1 VERMAFGPFCLDA
14 ASARLSR
21 DGAALDLRPQ
31 AFQALKTLLD
41 PSGRHVDYHQMI
53 HEAWDGNLVSRHTV
67 AVTVGEVK
75 KVLREYGSWISY
87 RPRLGYRLEVPRSD
101 ELIRKG
107 WHFWNRRTR
116 EGFEKALDCFQEA
129 AREDSADPRALEG
142 TSLTYLTLGTCGMR
156 PPREMY
162 PAFLEAH
169 GRAVALAGLT
179 PELRSDRGHGLHIFE
194 HKMAEAEAE
203 LLQSKREKQWLPTYI
218 RLTMLYAAAGRLDEA
233 LDVLAEAHAVDPLAP
248 MLPATETNIR
258 FCRREFD
265 HAVVCGKKALELH
278 PYLQFARVFYAQ
290 ALEYAGKVEEACEQ
304 YRLAGILSPDLPWLR
319 ALEATCLAR
328 HGGRKQASL
337 ILHEL
342 EKIRAAEYVDA
353 YYMALLWDAL
363 GKREEAMQ
371 ELERAYDENS
381 SALPIMDMDPKMDS
395 LRRDPRFEPLRRSR
409 FAPAGFPRSLR
420 LAV

>member
-1 VERMAFGPFCLDA
+1 MERMAFGPFCLDA

-21 DGAALDLRPQ
+21 DGVELDLRPQ

-41 PSGRHVDYHQMI
+41 HSGRHVDYDQMI

-129 AREDSADPRALEG
+129 ALEDSTDPRALEG

-156 PPREMY
+156 PPRQMY

-169 GRAVALAGLT
+169 SRAVVLAGLT

-290 ALEYAGKVEEACEQ
+290 ALEYSGKVEEACEQ

-328 HGGRKQASL
+328 HGGRKQASR

-342 EKIRAAEYVDA
+342 GKIRATEYVDA

-371 ELERAYDENS
+371 ELERAYEENS

-409 FAPAGFPRSLR
+409 FAPTGFSRSLR

>member
-1 VERMAFGPFCLDA
+1 
-14 ASARLSR
+14 
-21 DGAALDLRPQ
+21 
-31 AFQALKTLLD
+31 
-41 PSGRHVDYHQMI
+41 
-53 HEAWDGNLVSRHTV
+53 
-67 AVTVGEVK
+67 
-75 KVLREYGSWISY
+75 
-87 RPRLGYRLEVPRSD
+87 
-101 ELIRKG
+101 
-107 WHFWNRRTR
+107 
-116 EGFEKALDCFQEA
+116 
-129 AREDSADPRALEG
+129 
-142 TSLTYLTLGTCGMR
+142 
-156 PPREMY
+156 MY

-169 GRAVALAGLT
+169 GQAVALAGLT

-328 HGGRKQASL
+328 HGGRKQASR
-337 ILHEL
+337 ILHEM
-342 EKIRAAEYVDA
+342 EKARATEYVDA
-353 YYMALLWDAL
+353 HHGYGPEDGFPTA
-363 GKREEAMQ
+363 R
-371 ELERAYDENS
+371 
-381 SALPIMDMDPKMDS
+381 SAVRTLAAQ
-395 LRRDPRFEPLRRSR
+395 PLRPRRVSSKPPLSRVGLFGAQVRQNRGQLRIVVRSDR
-409 FAPAGFPRSLR
+409 RGVPPITAIGELH
-420 LAV
+420 